1 MIIRRLKTFS
11 WERGDNGTW
20 HYSPKGRELKFMYMK
35 DKDLNE
41 DSIEESEPTEETET
55 VDSEESEREYS
66 EKDDKKDLATSA
78 AIITTGGVGIGLNK
92 KLIKKASDNIRKD
105 YYKNKAESDE
115 LLKKLINNNK
125 KEVSVIKITKDPN
138 HTQSSCYIPIKSNLE
153 RFKGT
158 SKEKEAL
165 DKYNKVLQKAS
176 GLPLKVKNL
185 DEAMKK
191 KIILNTANKDGAA
204 ILAHELGHALGD
216 NKVDQKFGKILY
228 EPNRRN
234 VKLRAVGTGGLGF
247 AAGYKRE
254 KDKKEG
260 TASKHDHLHTAL
272 LGGSALL
279 AAPTLI
285 KEGGAS
291 LRGLKLLKK
300 AGASESYLKSS
311 KKRLGNAFST
321 YAIGHSLPVISSE
334 VGYQSGRIAGKLSGD
349 DRK

>member
-1 MIIRRLKTFS
+1 
-11 WERGDNGTW
+11 
-20 HYSPKGRELKFMYMK
+20 
-35 DKDLNE
+35 
-41 DSIEESEPTEETET
+41 
-55 VDSEESEREYS
+55 
-66 EKDDKKDLATSA
+66 
-78 AIITTGGVGIGLNK
+78 
-92 KLIKKASDNIRKD
+92 
-105 YYKNKAESDE
+105 
-115 LLKKLINNNK
+115 
-125 KEVSVIKITKDPN
+125 
-138 HTQSSCYIPIKSNLE
+138 
-153 RFKGT
+153 
-158 SKEKEAL
+158 
-165 DKYNKVLQKAS
+165 
-176 GLPLKVKNL
+176 
-185 DEAMKK
+185 MKK

-204 ILAHELGHALGD
+204 VLAHELGHALG
-216 NKVDQKFGKILY
+216 NEKVDQKLGKILY

-260 TASKHDHLHTAL
+260 TASKHDLRHAAL

-300 AGASESYLKSS
+300 AGASDSYLRSS
-311 KKRLGNAFST
+311 KKTLGNAFST
-321 YAIGHSLPVISSE
+321 YAISHSLPVISSE